1 MVGYFSLLISEAT
14 QQMVTRDV
22 GSYLDNAT
30 LTDLKAAKRNARIAT
45 ARQHAEG
52 MTFIEQVKANRAKG
66 NEQRT
71 RHTRKIPSRA
81 TRKTY

>member
-1 MVGYFSLLISEAT
+1 MVGYINRVAPESQL
-14 QQMVTRDV
+14 QMITRDAWD
-22 GSYLDNAT
+22 YLENAT

-45 ARQHAEG
+45 AKQHAEG
-52 MTFIEQVKANRAKG
+52 MSFIEQVKANRVRA
-66 NEQRT
+66 NERT